1 MARTRYDA
9 SLVSNVSPCAEAD
22 LRDPRDWSADQG
34 AGRDFYPL
42 GQQSIFPVISLCP
55 R

>member
-9 SLVSNVSPCAEAD
+9 SLVSNVSPCTEAMYEIRGID
-22 LRDPRDWSADQG
+22 RQITG
-34 AGRDFYPL
+34 QAGISTLSRQESL
-42 GQQSIFPVISLCP
+42 FPVISLCP